1 MIALDTN
8 VLVRFLTQD
17 DAAQSIAASSVIA
30 QLTTEDPGYVCREVL
45 VEMVWVLER
54 AYGLDSVQ
62 VATALEGLLAATE
75 IEIETADDVAS
86 ALYRYRD
93 DGFDFA
99 DLMIR
104 AASIRGGAGVLVTF
118 DRKAAKLPG
127 VQLIGS

>member
-17 DAAQSIAASSVIA
+17 DADQSLAASKVFA
-30 QLTTEDPGYVCREVL
+30 QFTSQTPGYVCREVL

-54 AYGLDSVQ
+54 AYGLDRIQ

-104 AASIRGGAGVLVTF
+104 AASIRGGAHVLVTF
-118 DRKAAKLPG
+118 DRKAAKLLG